1 MEEIHPNN
9 LEKGKQ
15 YYIEE
20 RVKRPGTSG
29 NKYIGTFSGFNDYDE
44 IIDIIWVSFYD
55 VRLIQGKLT
64 RNSIQ
69 NNSLINSSDYIFFKT
84 NAHEIYYKSVIRD
97 AISRKINGGAK
108 NKQKKTRATRKA
120 TRKKLGKRLRK

>member
-20 RVKRPGTSG
+20 RVTG